1 MLGRIVSLPLDLL
14 SALRLVPGIARD
26 TNRMATH
33 TAVLDE
39 VAETTRALPELRR
52 DMARVAE
59 ATAVIAT
66 IDGRMATIEE
76 AMPVLVEVQRH
87 LARMPETIERLDARI
102 TELSAVLEGLQESLT
117 PIGRIAKRLPGQRE
131 RAG

>member
-1 MLGRIVSLPLDLL
+1 MLGRVVSLPLDLL
-14 SALRLVPGIARD
+14 SALRQVPGIARD
-26 TNRMATH
+26 TNRMAEH
-33 TAVLDE
+33 TAVLEE

-52 DMARVAE
+52 EMQRVAE
-59 ATAVIAT
+59 ATALIAT
-66 IDGRMATIEE
+66 MDARMATIAD

-117 PIGRIAKRLPGQRE
+117 PIGRIAKRLPGQRDQ
-131 RAG
+131 R